1 MSYDDLM
8 NQTQSIKSIQTRYY
22 FITFLIWF
30 ATALPLALMVLLAQ
44 ARGMS
49 MFEVGV
55 ALGVYSLT
63 IVILEIPTGG
73 LADAMGRKRVALLA
87 FLLGAFYSLIFL
99 FAFTFPLLLLAM
111 IIYGI
116 SRALASGALDA
127 WFVDALQATDPNINL
142 QPALAGVETVSLL
155 ALGLGTLVGGA
166 LPRLFSDLPPDG
178 TAILTPLAIPILA
191 SLLVKLVL
199 LMAIALLIEDDRPL
213 NGNSWRAGVRTVPEI
228 AHTAISM
235 SLANPRLLLL
245 MSTSFVAG
253 FAILSLEAFWQ
264 PFFAGL
270 PGLRSA
276 GPMPT
281 QIFGFIMAGSFIVGM
296 AGNLLSV
303 PVSRLLGGRFALT
316 SAVSRLFQGLSILGL
331 SAAGALVPA
340 AGFFWLAYLMSG
352 VGLSPHTTLLN
363 AEIPAERRSV
373 MLSVQ
378 SLAAYAGGF
387 LGGASLGYIADHTS
401 ITTAWFIAGTLTV
414 LSLVPYLML
423 ELLHKPTLSHVNS

>member
-1 MSYDDLM
+1 MSYDDM
-8 NQTQSIKSIQTRYY
+8 MKRSQSTKSIRVRYY
-22 FITFLIWF
+22 CITFLVWF

-44 ARGMS
+44 ARGMT

-55 ALGVYSLT
+55 ALGIYSLT
-63 IVILEIPTGG
+63 IVVLEIPTGG
-73 LADAMGRKRVALLA
+73 LADAVGRKRVALLA
-87 FLLGAFYSLIFL
+87 FLLGAIYSLIFL

-111 IIYGI
+111 MIYGI

-127 WFVDALQATDPNINL
+127 WFVDALQAADPNINL
-142 QPALAGVETVSLL
+142 QPALAGAETVSLL
-155 ALGLGTLVGGA
+155 ALGLGALVGGA
-166 LPRLFSDLPPDG
+166 LPRLFSELPADG
-178 TAILTPLAIPILA
+178 TAILTPLSIPILA

-199 LMAIALLIEDDRPL
+199 LVAIALLIEDDRPL
-213 NGNSWRAGVRTVPEI
+213 TKNPWRAGMHTVPEI
-228 AHTAISM
+228 TRSAISL

-245 MSTSFVAG
+245 MSTSFAAG

-270 PGLRSA
+270 PDITSSDQV
-276 GPMPT
+276 PT
-281 QIFGFIMAGSFIVGM
+281 QIFGVIMAGSFIVGM

-303 PVSRLLGGRFALT
+303 PVTRLLKGRFALT
-316 SAVSRLFQGLSILGL
+316 SALSRLFQGLSILGL

-340 AGFFWLAYLMSG
+340 TGFFWLAYLMSG
-352 VGLSPHTTLLN
+352 TGLSPHATLLN
-363 AEIPAERRSV
+363 AEIPAESRSV

-387 LGGASLGYIADHTS
+387 LGGAALGAIADLTS
-401 ITTAWFIAGTLTV
+401 ISTAWYIAGTLTV

-423 ELLHKPTLSHVNS
+423 ELLYKPTLSHVNS